1 MPFSRPE
8 LRLFTLLLLPLD
20 DAEEEAEVDDDEVF
34 VFSFDFF
41 CLPFDSGLV
50 FERGF
55 WDFSDMPIKSI
66 VIAF

>member
-8 LRLFTLLLLPLD
+8 LRLFALLLLPLD

-55 WDFSDMPIKSI
+55 
-66 VIAF
+66 